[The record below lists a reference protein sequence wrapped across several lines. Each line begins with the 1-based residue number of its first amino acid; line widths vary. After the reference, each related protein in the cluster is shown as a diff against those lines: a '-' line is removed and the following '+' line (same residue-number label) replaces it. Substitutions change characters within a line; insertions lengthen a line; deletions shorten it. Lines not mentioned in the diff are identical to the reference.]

1 MAGND
6 AGAIARGAEPRHPL
20 TALTPGAGSIARRQ
34 YERSRP
40 VKREITRLMASH
52 AAPARRA
59 VIRRRPNGSNIR
71 WDRLGRLAL
80 LAMLVAIVL
89 LYVSPVKHWMQQS
102 RTQSH
107 QQEEL
112 DGLQQENARLEAPAQ
127 EPARA
132 GRH

>member
-1 MAGND
+1 
-6 AGAIARGAEPRHPL
+6 
-20 TALTPGAGSIARRQ
+20 
-34 YERSRP
+34 
-40 VKREITRLMASH
+40 MASH

-102 RTQSH
+102 RTQAH

-112 DGLQQENARLEAPAQ
+112 NGLQHENAALKSRLKSLRAPGAIDREARRLGMVKQ
-127 EPARA
+127 GERSFVLEP
-132 GRH
+132 GR